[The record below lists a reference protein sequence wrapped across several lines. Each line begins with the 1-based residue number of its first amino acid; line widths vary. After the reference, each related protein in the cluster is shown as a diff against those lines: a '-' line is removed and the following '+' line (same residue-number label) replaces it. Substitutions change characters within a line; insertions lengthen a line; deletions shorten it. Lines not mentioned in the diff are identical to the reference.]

1 MAQVSIEK
9 KREEA
14 VKRMKLLKVFPKTIQ
29 QFAGKHH
36 YVSISEP
43 PFGAFYWASG
53 EDLERIQKFEKEYN
67 AVVYMVI
74 RSYTSIGKMDSFLYV
89 SDHEDEWADDAEDI
103 KQMQAYAY
111 VYNHDA
117 PDCSEIGMIG
127 MRHTSAAGL
136 ARIW

>member
-1 MAQVSIEK
+1 MAQVSIER

-14 VKRMKLLKVFPKTIQ
+14 IKRMKLLKVFPKTIQ

-53 EDLERIQKFEKEYN
+53 EDLDRIRKFEDEYN

-74 RSYTSIGKMDSFLYV
+74 RSYTSIGKMDSMLYV
-89 SDHEDEWADDAEDI
+89 SDHEDEWADDVEDI

-127 MRHTSAAGL
+127 MSRTVAAGIK
-136 ARIW
+136 RNW

>member
-14 VKRMKLLKVFPKTIQ
+14 IKRMKLLKVFPKTIQ

-53 EDLERIQKFEKEYN
+53 EDLERIRKFEDEYN

-74 RSYTSIGKMDSFLYV
+74 RSYTSIGKMDSMLYV
-89 SDHEDEWADDAEDI
+89 SDHEDEWADDVEDI

-117 PDCSEIGMIG
+117 PDCSEVGMIG
-127 MRHTSAAGL
+127 MSRTVAAGIK
-136 ARIW
+136 RIW